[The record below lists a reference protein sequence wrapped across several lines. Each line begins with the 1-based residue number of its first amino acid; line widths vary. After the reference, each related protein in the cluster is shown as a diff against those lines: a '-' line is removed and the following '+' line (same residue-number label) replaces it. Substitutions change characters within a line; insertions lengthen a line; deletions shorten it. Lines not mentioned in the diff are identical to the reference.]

1 MDTFLQ
7 APFSAWLVRRLH
19 SLFERPRLARDA
31 HRLRR
36 ALVEILSSTG
46 LTGYQHLADTLRLC
60 QAIITIVN
68 EEIPPTLANHETC
81 LKHNPEWLHVPANLA
96 VCCGSLMDCAESDA
110 PPAPEILALIHITYA
125 WGEEGKDKWCLT
137 IRATSHALQDIL
149 RMHQLRLLA
158 SQVRHAQD
166 SEEDPISDFDD

>member
-7 APFSAWLVRRLH
+7 AAFSAWLVRRLH

-81 LKHNPEWLHVPANLA
+81 LKHNPEWLHVPAYLA
-96 VCCGSLMDCAESDA
+96 VRSGSLMDCAESDA
-110 PPAPEILALIHITYA
+110 PPAP
-125 WGEEGKDKWCLT
+125 
-137 IRATSHALQDIL
+137 RS
-149 RMHQLRLLA
+149 
-158 SQVRHAQD
+158 S
-166 SEEDPISDFDD
+166 P